1 MPSFWI
7 LKILR
12 KLPLRKP
19 STIFCEIG
27 TDHRLLFSFHWEIQ
41 LIRAS
46 VPGPSCPASFL
57 QALLVTHKPD
67 TIPPFIS
74 PTAYVHKLFIE
85 RSRGVTTANM
95 DMKWNVNFR
104 HLWGKNEENYFIY
117 KSLELK
123 KRKNVISVIDVSC
136 LTHLTFSPLT
146 SCKLISPP
154 SLWSKPLP
162 PSLWPKPYPIC
173 LALAIISLCNFLF

>member
-1 MPSFWI
+1 MNTENTSQTALTKTIDNI
-7 LKILR
+7 LWDRNRSPIAL
-12 KLPLRKP
+12 LFPLRDSAYKGF
-19 STIFCEIG
+19 STRSF
-27 TDHRLLFSFHWEIQ
+27 LLT
-41 LIRAS
+41 
-46 VPGPSCPASFL
+46 ASFL

-85 RSRGVTTANM
+85 RSRGVTTATM

-173 LALAIISLCNFLF
+173 LALAIISLCNFLL